1 MTQRGPFLFLVL
13 LLVVAGLT
21 SAFFR
26 HVKFNIPFLPGTQE
40 TVWQIETKINFWG
53 DGVPVQAIL
62 SLPSNQADY
71 RIVNENTV
79 SSGYGFVIEE
89 SDGQRRARWSK
100 RDVTGEQTLYY
111 KVELVAD
118 PNQIRNAEPEPTV
131 ASVRLDEPYATA
143 AQAIVSAV
151 GPRSADALTLAQ
163 QLIREMT
170 VIPHDQNVALLLD
183 RFALPTLFSDLLALS
198 NVPARRVEALTLE
211 EGRRRQSL
219 VELVQVWQDGQWHLF
234 NPLTGLI
241 NNTSD
246 LLLWQTDTPSVLDVI
261 GGKRSR
267 ISFAIISQT
276 RPSLSLATSGA
287 QGMDAP
293 SLSLY
298 SLPVEEQ
305 NMFKLIM
312 LLPIGALVV
321 VVLRTL
327 VGLKTSGT
335 FMPVLIALAFLQTQ
349 LVPGVISFLMVV
361 VVGLFIRS
369 YLSTLNLLL
378 VARIA
383 TLVIVVVAI
392 MSIVSVLSYR
402 LGLEAG
408 LTITFFPMII
418 LAWTIERMSI
428 LWEEDGPKEVLIQG
442 SGSLFVAVTAFLV
455 MDQPLTRHLAFNF
468 PELHLVVL
476 ALILLLGRYTGY
488 RLLELRRF
496 STMMGND

>member
-1 MTQRGPFLFLVL
+1 MTQRGPFRFLVVML
-13 LLVVAGLT
+13 IVAGVT
-21 SAFFR
+21 SAMFR
-26 HVKFNIPFLPGTQE
+26 HREFGIPFLPGAQE
-40 TVWQIETKINFWG
+40 TVWQIEAKIDFWA
-53 DGVPVQAIL
+53 DGAPVQVIL

-79 SSGYGFVIEE
+79 SSGYGFSIEQT
-89 SDGQRRARWSK
+89 DDQRRARWTK
-100 RDVTGEQTLYY
+100 RDVQGAQTLYY
-111 KVELVAD
+111 KVELAADTNQPVRVEPAPEVA
-118 PNQIRNAEPEPTV
+118 Q
-131 ASVRLDEPYATA
+131 VRLDEPYATA
-143 AQAIVSAV
+143 ASALV
-151 GPRSADALTLAQ
+151 NSVLPRSADALTLGQ
-163 QLIREMT
+163 QLIREMS
-170 VIPHDQNVALLLD
+170 VVPRDQNVALLLD
-183 RFALPTLFSDLLALS
+183 RFAPPMLFSDLMALA
-198 NVPARRVEALTLE
+198 NVPARRVQALVLE

-219 VELVQVWQDGQWHLF
+219 VEYVQVWQDDRWHLF
-234 NPLTGLI
+234 DPLTGRVTD
-241 NNTSD
+241 TSN

-261 GGKRSR
+261 GGTRSKV
-267 ISFAIISQT
+267 SFAMISQS
-276 RPSLSLATSGA
+276 RPSLTLATAA

-293 SLSLY
+293 TLSLY

-312 LLPIGALVV
+312 LLPVGALVV
-321 VVLRTL
+321 VLLRTL

-349 LVPGVISFLMVV
+349 LVPGVISFVMVV
-361 VVGLFIRS
+361 AIGLFIRS

-383 TLVIVVVAI
+383 TLVIIVVAI

-408 LTITFFPMII
+408 LSITFFPMII

-428 LWEEDGPKEVLIQG
+428 LWEEDGPKEVLVQG

-476 ALILLLGRYTGY
+476 AVILMLGRYTGY

-496 STMMGND
+496 ATMMDD

>member
-1 MTQRGPFLFLVL
+1 MTQRGPFVFLVIM
-13 LLVVAGLT
+13 LVLAGLT
-21 SAFFR
+21 SAIYR
-26 HVKFNIPFLPGTQE
+26 HDRFNIPFLPGTQE
-40 TVWQIETKINFWG
+40 TVWQVEAKINFWG
-53 DGVPVQAIL
+53 DGGPVQAIL
-62 SLPSNQADY
+62 SLPSNQADF

-89 SDGQRRARWSK
+89 SGGQRRARWSK
-100 RDVTGEQTLYY
+100 RDVRGEQTLYY

-118 PNQIRNAEPEPTV
+118 QNQSKPPETPPEV
-131 ASVRLDEPYATA
+131 APVRLDEPYATA
-143 AQAIVSAV
+143 AQTLVSAV
-151 GPRSADALTLAQ
+151 LPRSADALTLGQ

-170 VIPHDQNVALLLD
+170 TVPRDQNVALLLD
-183 RFALPTLFSDLLALS
+183 RFALPTLFSDLLALA
-198 NVPARRVEALTLE
+198 NVPARRVQALILE

-219 VELVQVWQDGQWHLF
+219 VELVQVWQDDQWHLF

-241 NNTSD
+241 TDTSN

-261 GGKRSR
+261 GGSRSR
-267 ISFAIISQT
+267 VSFAIISQT

-287 QGMDAP
+287 QGMEAP

-312 LLPIGALVV
+312 LLPVGALVV
-321 VVLRTL
+321 VLLRTL

-349 LVPGVISFLMVV
+349 LIPGVISFVLVIA
-361 VVGLFIRS
+361 VGLFIRS

-383 TLVIVVVAI
+383 TLVIIVVAI

-408 LTITFFPMII
+408 LSITFFPMII

-442 SGSLFVAVTAFLV
+442 GGSLFVAVTAFLV

-476 ALILLLGRYTGY
+476 AIILMLGRYTGY

-496 STMMGND
+496 ATMKDD

>member
-1 MTQRGPFLFLVL
+1 
-13 LLVVAGLT
+13 
-21 SAFFR
+21 
-26 HVKFNIPFLPGTQE
+26 
-40 TVWQIETKINFWG
+40 
-53 DGVPVQAIL
+53 
-62 SLPSNQADY
+62 
-71 RIVNENTV
+71 
-79 SSGYGFVIEE
+79 
-89 SDGQRRARWSK
+89 
-100 RDVTGEQTLYY
+100 
-111 KVELVAD
+111 
-118 PNQIRNAEPEPTV
+118 
-131 ASVRLDEPYATA
+131 
-143 AQAIVSAV
+143 
-151 GPRSADALTLAQ
+151 
-163 QLIREMT
+163 MT

-198 NVPARRVEALTLE
+198 NVPARRVEALILE

-219 VELVQVWQDGQWHLF
+219 VELVQVWHDGQWHLF

-241 NNTSD
+241 TDTTN

-349 LVPGVISFLMVV
+349 LIPGVISFLMVI

-408 LTITFFPMII
+408 LSITFFPMII

-442 SGSLFVAVTAFLV
+442 SGSLLVAVTAFLV

-476 ALILLLGRYTGY
+476 AVILLLGRYTGY

-496 STMMGND
+496 STMMGGD